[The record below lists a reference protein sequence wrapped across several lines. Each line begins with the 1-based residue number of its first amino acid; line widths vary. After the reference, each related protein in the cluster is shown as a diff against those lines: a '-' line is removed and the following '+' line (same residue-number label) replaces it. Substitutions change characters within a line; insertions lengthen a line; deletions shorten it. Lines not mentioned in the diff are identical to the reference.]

1 MDHTTLKT
9 LNLVFKENDE
19 LGLQII
25 KYKKDHTN
33 MENEFSRKCRGLIVE
48 KSSGNI
54 ICMPPIKSLDMDE
67 YLDKFSISESV
78 IEEFID
84 GTMINMWYYKDNWH
98 ISTRSS
104 IGANCKWYSNKKFNE
119 LFEESNKLDLDK
131 LDKTMYYSFVLQHP
145 ENRIVTCYT
154 EPTITLVFVGSV
166 GSDNKITSMDLEEIG
181 KKLMVPTPNRF
192 IFEELTEF
200 NDLTDFV
207 SQQNFQFQGVV
218 LKNGIYRTKIRNPNY
233 NYARQLRGNTT
244 NLKYLYYDLVKT
256 GKIHEYLNFYPEY
269 IELFN
274 NFNSEFLGMVKEIHR
289 AYMNYH
295 VTKSIKNIKDVYFP
309 FRPHCYNL
317 HAVYLQHR
325 KPITI
330 DTVMGYLNT
339 LEPAQIVYILNY
351 KFYKK
356 NNETTNE

>member
-192 IFEELTEF
+192 IFEDLTEF

-274 NFNSEFLGMVKEIHR
+274 NLK
-289 AYMNYH
+289 
-295 VTKSIKNIKDVYFP
+295 
-309 FRPHCYNL
+309 
-317 HAVYLQHR
+317 
-325 KPITI
+325 
-330 DTVMGYLNT
+330 
-339 LEPAQIVYILNY
+339 
-351 KFYKK
+351 
-356 NNETTNE
+356 